1 MAQRPSATKSDDSRL
16 TRSMIRKGE
25 RAGCKTVGF
34 TVREKPAS
42 SAESG
47 YDLISKAPSSSL
59 RTMTSSNGTFA
70 TKSSSSKKKTVA
82 KREDFALLNPKIQ
95 FRAFEEAEDWG
106 IEFSQAIKDL

>member
-16 TRSMIRKGE
+16 TRSMTRKGE
-25 RAGCKTVGF
+25 GAGSKTVGF

-42 SAESG
+42 SAASG

-82 KREDFALLNPKIQ
+82 KR
-95 FRAFEEAEDWG
+95 AFEPENS
-106 IEFSQAIKDL
+106 IQSI